1 MSDGT
6 ELVIE
11 FQMGTLAESFSS
23 VVFLLKDAF
32 WGFGEAG
39 PWWCLLCS
47 KVVYNLWWGG
57 GRVGGGV
64 KNQRG
69 CLSTN
74 LGSWIGLVLLGLGF

>member
-47 KVVYNLWWGG
+47 KVIIICGG
-57 GRVGGGV
+57 VGVGVRVG
-64 KNQRG
+64 
-69 CLSTN
+69 
-74 LGSWIGLVLLGLGF
+74 

>member
-39 PWWCLLCS
+39 PWWCLLC
-47 KVVYNLWWGG
+47 
-57 GRVGGGV
+57 
-64 KNQRG
+64 
-69 CLSTN
+69 
-74 LGSWIGLVLLGLGF
+74 